1 MGDDPR
7 RDKSRDLSS
16 HSTGG
21 VSSQPTHGGGS
32 GIKFLSIWCS
42 SFARSEAVF
51 GFSGEE
57 MGGGRRRRGERL
69 GGEVAKQVKRIAHS
83 LYYNTLDTR
92 PRCLSLLPRILP
104 PIVLCDTRNQPSTTP
119 TMLSRQT
126 TRSLLRRT
134 TLPSSSLTSTTS
146 STTTS
151 TYTRSKHTDSNNII
165 NFEAKARVKEFQRRL
180 GTSSKVEASAGSAA
194 QVRLVERD
202 GWGGDGFRGKGCGEA
217 DDRFFAFFCS
227 FFCFLFLS
235 LSLYFALHWSPS
247 SLRTHLNIHTPHT
260 FSPFA
265 GFPPIYSPTDPP
277 RALHSNPPS
286 PPPPKKALYLRYK
299 MVDWVLDGTM
309 GWIIR
314 ESSLASRMGCSARM
328 GAVRFV

>member
-21 VSSQPTHGGGS
+21 VSSQPTHEGGAESNSCPSGAPPSRVQRRFSGFRARRWVVGGG
-32 GIKFLSIWCS
+32 G
-42 SFARSEAVF
+42 
-51 GFSGEE
+51 
-57 MGGGRRRRGERL
+57 RGERL
-69 GGEVAKQVKRIAHS
+69 GGEVAKQVKSIANS

-92 PRCLSLLPRILP
+92 PRCLSLLPRILA

-217 DDRFFAFFCS
+217 DDRFCF
-227 FFCFLFLS
+227 FLFFLLLS
-235 LSLYFALHWSPS
+235 LSLSLSLFCSTLVSFFPPNPPQHPYPPHLLPIRWISADLFANRPTPSPS
-247 SLRTHLNIHTPHT
+247 
-260 FSPFA
+260 FQSP
-265 GFPPIYSPTDPP
+265 IPT
-277 RALHSNPPS
+277 S
-286 PPPPKKALYLRYK
+286 PKKGALPTLQDGGLGVGR
-299 MVDWVLDGTM
+299 DDGLDYT
-309 GWIIR
+309 
-314 ESSLASRMGCSARM
+314 
-328 GAVRFV
+328 